1 MKAHT
6 APVIPASLLSRR
18 DPAWARDFEAILKAY
33 DAAGGKVDALQSD
46 RIASAVI
53 RANRVLLVKEIP
65 GVHIEAEE
73 TPTGI
78 RALIRVDP
86 GTRVEYPVHL

>member
-6 APVIPASLLSRR
+6 APVAPASLLSRR
-18 DPAWARDFEAILKAY
+18 HPAWARDFEAILKAY
-33 DAAGGKVDALQSD
+33 AAAGGKVDALQSD
-46 RIASAVI
+46 RIASVVI
-53 RANRVLLVKEIP
+53 SANRVLLVNEVT

-78 RALIRVDP
+78 RAHI
-86 GTRVEYPVHL
+86 